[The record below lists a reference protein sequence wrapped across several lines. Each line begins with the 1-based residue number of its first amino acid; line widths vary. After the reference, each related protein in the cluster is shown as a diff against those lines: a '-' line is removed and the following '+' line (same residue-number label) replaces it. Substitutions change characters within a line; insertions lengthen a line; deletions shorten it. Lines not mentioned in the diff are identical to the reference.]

1 MKTRFFP
8 MLVQAAV
15 LMVPAAVLAQT
26 MYGVKESDPKVG
38 TSVRVEIVRSPIPFD
53 KKFDELTPEQMEVL
67 RSKYNELGAND
78 EPPFPAD
85 GMHDIGREIAR
96 LEAAKQFHGPLVMT
110 VKVDEKGE
118 GKSVAVYKSP
128 DDDFAHSVAVVLMKA
143 KYKPAKCAGNPCT
156 MDFPLIV
163 DLGSL

>member
-1 MKTRFFP
+1 MKTRLLP

-15 LMVPAAVLAQT
+15 LLTPAAAIAQM
-26 MYGVKESDPKVG
+26 MYGMKESDPKVG
-38 TSVRVEIVRSPIPFD
+38 TNVRAEIVRSPIPFD
-53 KKFDELTPEQMEVL
+53 KKFAELTPEQMEVL

-78 EPPFPAD
+78 EPPFPAE
-85 GMHDIGREIAR
+85 GLNQIGREVAR

-110 VKVDEKGE
+110 VKVDEKGD
-118 GKSVAVYKSP
+118 GTSVAVYKSP

-156 MDFPLIV
+156 MDFPLIL
-163 DLGSL
+163 DLGAL